1 MNEQDCLTVYDEL
14 VEILNQLQL
23 GWVSQQV
30 MEVISA
36 GKTVEEMVSG
46 RRSPDLKLTYHSPKE
61 QLLLLINAIE
71 QAVIHAVDIE
81 LEIANHFSEEATTS
95 DLQPEIQFLSSFE
108 KNSPL
113 IKFPTELVSS
123 RQKETEKLLKLLNKL
138 EKEVQKDAH

>member
-1 MNEQDCLTVYDEL
+1 MNEQDCLTVYYEL

-30 MEVISA
+30 LEVISA

-95 DLQPEIQFLSSFE
+95 DLQPEIQFLSSFDQ
-108 KNSPL
+108 KSSL
-113 IKFPTELVSS
+113 IKFPTERVSS
-123 RQKETEKLLKLLNKL
+123 RKKETEKLLKLLNKL
-138 EKEVQKDAH
+138 EKEVQQDAH